1 MSVAMATSGAILPES
16 AETTAQKNLTSA
28 DYYFDSYG
36 HFGIHEEMLKDA
48 VRTNSYRDAILL
60 NRQLFK
66 GKVVLDVGCGTGIL
80 CLFAAQAGARKVYGV
95 DCSEI
100 INQAREIVKVNGFEE
115 VITLIKE
122 KMEDVV
128 LEEKVD
134 IIISEWM
141 GYFLLY
147 ESMLDTV
154 LVARDKWLRP
164 GGIILPNAARM
175 YITAIE
181 DEDYKDE
188 KIHFWD
194 NVYGFNMSCIKTM
207 AISEPLVDT
216 VNAKQVVCNQALI
229 KEIDIYTVQR
239 SDLTFSANFALRAL
253 QNDRL
258 HALVAYFDI
267 EFSSLLKKVKFST
280 GPHSKYTHWKQ
291 TVFYFSDFL
300 HVREGEELTGTIA
313 VAPNSK
319 NKRDLD
325 ISVSLT
331 QTPPPAA
338 VLDGAQP
345 VVLTQEYRLR

>member
-1 MSVAMATSGAILPES
+1 MSSTALPSS
-16 AETTAQKNLTSA
+16 AESDQQKNLTSA

-36 HFGIHEEMLKDA
+36 HFGIHEEMLKDQ

-80 CLFAAQAGARKVYGV
+80 CLFAAQAGARRVYGV

-100 INQAREIVKVNGFEE
+100 INQAREIVRVNGFEE
-115 VITLIKE
+115 VVVLIKQ

-147 ESMLDTV
+147 ESMLETV

-164 GGIILPNAARM
+164 GGIILPNTARM
-175 YITAIE
+175 YLTAIE
-181 DEDYKDE
+181 DEDYKEE

-194 NVYGFNMSCIKTM
+194 NVYGFNFSCIKTM
-207 AISEPLVDT
+207 AISEPLVDS
-216 VNAKQVVCNQALI
+216 VNQKQVVTSNALI
-229 KEIDIYTVQR
+229 KEIDMYKATKEDV
-239 SDLTFSANFALRAL
+239 SFTADFSLRAM
-253 QNDRL
+253 NTDRL

-267 EFSSLLKKVKFST
+267 EFSSLHKRIKFST
-280 GPHSKYTHWKQ
+280 GPYAKYTHWKQ
-291 TVFYFSDFL
+291 TIFYFSDYL
-300 HVREGEELTGTIA
+300 NIREGEELVGAIT

-319 NKRDLD
+319 NPRDID
-325 ISVSLT
+325 INISLT
-331 QTPPPAA
+331 QAPSPAA
-338 VLDGAQP
+338 ALEGIPP
-345 VVLTQEYRLR
+345 VTLQQEYRLR